1 MLAAGVDLESIRI
14 AWENLETAR
23 HILQTRLETA
33 ELGEEERR
41 SLINRLAIVFVR
53 LGDCEAWQDKFKEAI
68 DAYSHS
74 ATLREQ
80 IENPQTSR
88 GVAEVYFMIANT
100 IGYMP
105 EAPLSALEYYHKAA
119 NVLHNILLDKYE
131 KLGIEV
137 VADRERILL
146 DRPADDENIKEIKSI
161 LRDMNLRI
169 EDARLEEA
177 ERERY
182 IEAKKAQ
189 EAENKQAL
197 NAFGKPV
204 VETEDKKVKNLGFFG
219 GFF

>member
-1 MLAAGVDLESIRI
+1 MLATGVDLEAIRT

-41 SLINRLAIVFVR
+41 SLVNRLAIVFVR

-68 DAYSHS
+68 EAYSHS

-88 GVAEVYFMIANT
+88 GIAEVYFMIANT

-105 EAPLSALEYYHKAA
+105 EAPLSALDYYHKAA
-119 NVLHNILLDKYE
+119 DILHHILLDKYE
-131 KLGIEV
+131 KLGIEA
-137 VADRERILL
+137 VADRDRILQ
-146 DRPADDENIKEIKSI
+146 DRAADDDSIKEIKSI
-161 LRDMNLRI
+161 LREMNLRI
-169 EDARLEEA
+169 EDARLEEV

-182 IEAKKAQ
+182 LQAKQAQ
-189 EAENKQAL
+189 EAENRQAL

-204 VETEDKKVKNLGFFG
+204 VETEEKKVKNLGFFG
-219 GFF
+219 TRL